1 MRKFLC
7 PRRGMYSYDR
17 VAATETSLM
26 AHTMGWA
33 EQLATSMADRFTGY
47 GGWANHRVKTET
59 IHSSRGVSMALKG
72 AARFEWKGDDTY
84 PWSAFLGIDMKELTI
99 HCEFSWGRVDADV
112 DPLEL
117 LTRTSAKKT
126 LKIDPAAAMQ
136 DVIMPV
142 SLWLSEQLNVKPK
155 K

>member
-1 MRKFLC
+1 
-7 PRRGMYSYDR
+7 MYSYDR
-17 VAATETSLM
+17 VAATSTSLM

-33 EQLATSMADRFTGY
+33 EQLVTAMADRFTGY
-47 GGWANHRVKTET
+47 GGWATHHVKTDV
-59 IHSSRGVSMALKG
+59 IHSGHGPSLALEG

-84 PWSAFLGIDMKELTI
+84 PWSAFIGTDMRDLSI
-99 HCEFSWGRVDADV
+99 HCEFSWDRVGADV
-112 DPLEL
+112 DPVEL
-117 LTRTSAKKT
+117 LTLATVKKT
-126 LKIDPAAAMQ
+126 LKINPAASMQ